1 MFNTFPTLLVY
12 SFFAPLVLRIAIAVV
27 FAYLSYHAFAH
38 RKAAASPLPFVGG
51 PWAALFA
58 ALAYSIVGLLLLV
71 GAYTQLAAVA
81 GMALLGTA
89 TLAREHAAFT
99 PLSKSS
105 VLLTFVILGSL
116 LLTGAGALAFD
127 LPL

>member
-1 MFNTFPTLLVY
+1 MFNTFPSLLVY
-12 SFFAPLVLRIAIAVV
+12 SFFAPLVLRIAIAMV
-27 FAYLSYHAFAH
+27 FAYLSYHAFTH
-38 RKAAASPLPFVGG
+38 RAATNHASFVGG
-51 PWAALFA
+51 QWSALLA
-58 ALAYSIVGLLLLV
+58 ALAYSTVGLLLLV
-71 GAYTQLAAVA
+71 GAYTQLAALA

-89 TLAREHAAFT
+89 TFARHAAFA

-105 VLLTFVILGSL
+105 VILTFVVLGSL